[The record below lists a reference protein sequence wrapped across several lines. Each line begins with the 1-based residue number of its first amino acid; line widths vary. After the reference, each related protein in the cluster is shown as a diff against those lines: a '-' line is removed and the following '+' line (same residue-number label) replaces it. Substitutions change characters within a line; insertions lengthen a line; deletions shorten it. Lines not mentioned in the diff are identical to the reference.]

1 MAMIESY
8 SFGQIVIDKVA
19 YKNDVIVFPDRIQAE
34 WWRKEGHKLQLADI
48 QEAMDAAQP
57 RILVV
62 GTGKFGVMRVS
73 EEVKTFCSEKN
84 VKLYAES
91 TEKAT
96 KMYNRLILTDDRILG
111 AFHLTC

>member
-1 MAMIESY
+1 MIDSY
-8 SFGQIVIDKVA
+8 SFGNMVIDKVP
-19 YKNDVIVFPDRIQAE
+19 YKNDVIVFPDRVQPE
-34 WWRKEGHKLQLADI
+34 WWRKEGHKVHLADI
-48 QEAMDAAQP
+48 LKAIDEAQP

-73 EEVKTFCSEKN
+73 EEVKTFCSERN
-84 VKLYAES
+84 ITLYSEP